1 MTPQNKILP
10 ACSTTC
16 DNNPRTMTRGVF
28 LWSPPRCLSTA
39 FECCIRQL
47 PSVKVLHE
55 PFASSY
61 YLSADRKSTQ
71 FDDYPTTA
79 GRGFGLVSKDIGDA
93 ICRGEYNAVFSKDIA
108 YFIEDHLDIL
118 KQDGFKE
125 SKHTFLIRHP
135 ALAVPSLFKYRI
147 SEYQCVPNE
156 AGFKQLFDVYL
167 YVQKNLGDLN
177 PVVVD
182 ASDLLMNPEGMLKAY
197 CEAVGL
203 TYKPG
208 MSKWSQQFSHESFGC
223 ITCRGWHD
231 TVFSSNGII
240 QSSTRKP
247 IPSLDSLPQDM
258 VKVIEEAMPVYE
270 VLQKVSLK
278 P

>member
-1 MTPQNKILP
+1 MTK
-10 ACSTTC
+10 
-16 DNNPRTMTRGVF
+16 GVF

-47 PSVKVLHE
+47 PSIKVFHE
-55 PFASSY
+55 AFASSY

-71 FDDYPTTA
+71 FEDYPPTS
-79 GRGFGLVSKDIGDA
+79 RGFGLVSKDIEEA
-93 ICRGEYNAVFSKDIA
+93 ICRDEYDAVFSKDIS
-108 YFIEDHLDIL
+108 YYIENHLDIL

-125 SKHTFLIRHP
+125 SKHTFMIRHP
-135 ALAVPSLFKYRI
+135 ALAVYSLYKSCN
-147 SEYQCVPNE
+147 SEYQYDPNE
-156 AGFKQLFDVYL
+156 AGFKQLFDIYL

-223 ITCRGWHD
+223 TMPVCRGWHD
-231 TVFSSNGII
+231 TVFSTNGII

-247 IPSLDSLPQDM
+247 IPSLDSLPQDI
-258 VKVIEEAMPVYE
+258 VEAIKEAIPIYE
-270 VLQKVSLK
+270 TLRKSSLK
-278 P
+278 PS

>member
-1 MTPQNKILP
+1 MTKGI
-10 ACSTTC
+10 
-16 DNNPRTMTRGVF
+16 F

-47 PSVKVLHE
+47 PSVKVFHE
-55 PFASSY
+55 PFSTSY

-71 FDDYPTTA
+71 FEDYPTTA

-93 ICRGEYNAVFSKDIA
+93 ICRDEYNAVFSKGIA
-108 YFIEDHLDIL
+108 YYIENRLDIL

-135 ALAVPSLFKYRI
+135 ALAVYSLYKSCS
-147 SEYQCVPNE
+147 SEWNYDPNE
-156 AGFKQLFDVYL
+156 AGFKQLFDIYL

-208 MSKWSQQFSHESFGC
+208 MSKWSEPVSHEVLGGEP
-223 ITCRGWHD
+223 IICRGWHD
-231 TVFSSNGII
+231 TVFSSNGIV

-247 IPSLDSLPQDM
+247 IPSLDSLPQDI
-258 VKVIEEAMPVYE
+258 VEVIKEAIPIYE
-270 VLQKVSLK
+270 TLKKVSLK